1 MFPSGSKCK
10 VALTAVSAVAACI
23 VIGYVLLKYK
33 RKGEKQTLNEE
44 KEPKTES
51 EESEEPKPVK
61 ICRSYFDT
69 ESEQSFEVV
78 TGSHTRVTTLSPTPQ
93 RQIQS
98 AMSSPEGGTS
108 PGMDTALLNE
118 VQSQQQMDL
127 MQTSEPQAQP
137 TDPSEGEKQTVSE
150 ETETKRES
158 EESKPAKMC
167 WPCSDTESEESFEDV
182 VGSHTS
188 SSTAQRQTQSAMRS
202 LEYGN
207 SPGMDSPLLSGVQN
221 HQQMGLTETSEP
233 QAQPTDPSEACAAA
247 FTTVSTKRSS
257 VDLKQLSGNQKTQ
270 EPELKKPKHQKNYNG
285 LYNMGATCYL
295 NAVLQTLFMTEEF
308 RNRLESF
315 AATGIL
321 KHLKTLFR
329 NLKQGTTHVED
340 GLLKELGITDKF
352 QQQDAAEY
360 FQKILSAVGPH
371 VSTIFR
377 GQMKNSTK
385 CKKHGNGSEKSDEN
399 GSEHSSFVTVPL
411 AIDVDSH
418 ETYKVVEGWNAFFEK
433 SVLTGDNQMYCD
445 ICDEK
450 TDTEVSCEME
460 VCPEILTLH
469 LKRFDFD
476 YNYMTYVKNNCLVEI
491 PLKLHDTKK
500 HTFELYAAINHR
512 GSLAGGHYNAL
523 IKSFED
529 ENWYLFDD
537 AYVTLVR
544 PTLSYLMSFF
554 FFYSATLVIHFSC
567 RAQL

>member
-127 MQTSEPQAQP
+127 MQ
-137 TDPSEGEKQTVSE
+137 
-150 ETETKRES
+150 
-158 EESKPAKMC
+158 
-167 WPCSDTESEESFEDV
+167 
-182 VGSHTS
+182 
-188 SSTAQRQTQSAMRS
+188 
-202 LEYGN
+202 
-207 SPGMDSPLLSGVQN
+207 
-221 HQQMGLTETSEP
+221 TSEP